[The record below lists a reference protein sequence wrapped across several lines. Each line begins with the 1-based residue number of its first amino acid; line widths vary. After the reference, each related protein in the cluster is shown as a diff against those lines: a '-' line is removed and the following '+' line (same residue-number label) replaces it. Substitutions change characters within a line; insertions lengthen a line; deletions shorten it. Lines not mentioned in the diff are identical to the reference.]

1 MVPLLRLPRRES
13 WWMDAEILMLR
24 HQLLA
29 IPVRAAAGPFAAG
42 YKAMDSRE
50 SLKVLP
56 RP

>member
-29 IPVRAAAGPFAAG
+29 IPVRAAAGPIRG
-42 YKAMDSRE
+42 RLQGDG
-50 SLKVLP
+50 LT
-56 RP
+56 